1 MTIFIL
7 LALGLLLLAIGGE
20 LLVRGAVAI
29 AQIARVTPAVI
40 GLTIV
45 AMGTSLPELAVTA
58 FARLSDRPDVAMGNV
73 IGSNIFNLAVIL
85 GLASL
90 IVPLRVHRSAVK
102 LEWPFMF
109 VSSFALLLVARD
121 GMVDRLEG
129 GVFVISLT
137 FFTIYSIRAARKEV
151 KEQEAA
157 LPKAGVEALTA
168 PVRKWRSAALNTGL
182 VFTGIAGLVL
192 GARLLVIAAVDLATM
207 IGMSERV
214 VGLTIVAAGTGLPEL
229 TTSIVAVLRKQTEIA
244 VANVIGSNIFN
255 ILGTVGLVSLMKPT
269 AVARDLITSD
279 MWWMMGFSLAVLPMM
294 VIGFRIVRKEGSILL
309 LGYAV
314 YLFLL
319 I

>member
-7 LALGLLLLAIGGE
+7 LAVGLLLLAIGGE
-20 LLVRGAVAI
+20 FLVRGAAAI

-58 FARLSDRPDVAMGNV
+58 FARLSDRPDIAMGNV
-73 IGSNIFNLAVIL
+73 IGSNIFNLAIIL

-90 IVPLRVHRSAVK
+90 FVPLRVHGNAVK

-109 VSSFALLLVARD
+109 ASSFAALIVCRD

-129 GVFVISLT
+129 VFFVTSLIL
-137 FFTIYSIRAARKEV
+137 FTIYSIRLARKEV
-151 KEQEAA
+151 KGQEAVH
-157 LPKAGVEALTA
+157 LKAGAEALTA

-182 VFTGIAGLVL
+182 VLTGIAGLTL
-192 GARLLVIAAVDLATM
+192 GARFLVIAAVDLATLM
-207 IGMSERV
+207 GMSERV

-229 TTSIVAVLRKQTEIA
+229 ATSIVAVLRKQTEIA
-244 VANVIGSNIFN
+244 VANVMGSNIFN
-255 ILGTVGLVSLMKPT
+255 ILGTVGLVSLVKPT
-269 AVARDLITSD
+269 TVAPDLIASD

-294 VIGFRIVRKEGSILL
+294 YRGSRIVRSEGILLL

>member
-20 LLVRGAVAI
+20 FLVRGAAAI
-29 AQIARVTPAVI
+29 AHLARVTPAVI

-85 GLASL
+85 GFASL
-90 IVPLRVHRSAVK
+90 LTSLRVHGSAVK

-109 VSSFALLLVARD
+109 VSSFAALLVARD

-129 GVFVISLT
+129 GFFVISLIL
-137 FFTIYSIRAARKEV
+137 FTIYSIRVARKEV
-151 KEQEAA
+151 KGREAA
-157 LPKAGVEALTA
+157 QLKAEVEALTA
-168 PVRKWRSAALNTGL
+168 PVRRWRSAALNTGL
-182 VFTGIAGLVL
+182 VVTGIAGLIL
-192 GARLLVIAAVDLATM
+192 GARFLVIAAVDLATL

-229 TTSIVAVLRKQTEIA
+229 ATSIVAVLRKQTEIA
-244 VANVIGSNIFN
+244 VANVMGSNIFN

-269 AVARDLITSD
+269 TVARDLITSD
-279 MWWMMGFSLAVLPMM
+279 MWWMMGFSLVVLPMM
-294 VIGFRIVRKEGSILL
+294 YIGHRIVRKEGSILL
-309 LGYAV
+309 LAYAT
-314 YLFLL
+314 YLWLL